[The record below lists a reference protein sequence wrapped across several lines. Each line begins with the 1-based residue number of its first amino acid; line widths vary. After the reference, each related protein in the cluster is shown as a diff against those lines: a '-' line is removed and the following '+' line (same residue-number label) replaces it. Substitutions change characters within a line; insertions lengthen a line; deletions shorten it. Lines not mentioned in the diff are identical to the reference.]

1 MTCTLRHRASLS
13 ALALAAVLGGCSG
26 GGADR
31 GHDAVSPAGPG
42 FVRLL
47 ADADKDMAKGALV
60 DAGRKLDEARSL
72 APDSPDLWLAIARL
86 RLRGGEHLTALEA
99 ADRALALGPDHAP
112 VLLLRALMV
121 RDARGG
127 AEAIRWFEA
136 ALEADADNP
145 DILAEYAAT
154 LGDSGQAGAMLKAVR
169 RLEEAAPKDPRVPY
183 LQAVL
188 AARGGRYAIARRLLV
203 RSGMAARGAPAA
215 LLLDAVIS
223 LEEGDAAT
231 AAATLEPLVARQ
243 PANAR
248 LRELLARA
256 MLAGGRDGEL
266 VARFGAE
273 AMLPEASP
281 YLMMVVARAYERMGD
296 RGRAAPLLARAYGG
310 KSGGPVLLA
319 VRDGLPAPT
328 AEARGAL
335 LAGRSDDARDQ
346 AAKLRAKLPASADVA
361 SLAGDTL
368 LGAGDPRG
376 AMGAYIRA
384 AEARRTWLLMRKA
397 VWAEV
402 RLGNSQAAEALLMRH
417 VAGDTETASA
427 VTALADCKVRRN
439 DWTGA
444 ALLLDHA
451 LILGAGH
458 DPALLGQRLRAA
470 QALDNQQDVLRFAE
484 LLAEV
489 RPRSLATR

>member
-1 MTCTLRHRASLS
+1 MTCRPRHRAALT
-13 ALALAAVLGGCSG
+13 ALALVAVLGGCSDSG
-26 GGADR
+26 VDR
-31 GHDAVSPAGPG
+31 GANAVSPVNPG

-47 ADADKDMAKGALV
+47 AQADKAMANGALA
-60 DAGRKLDEARSL
+60 DAGQKLDEARSL

-121 RDARGG
+121 RDAQGG
-127 AEAIRWFEA
+127 TEALTWFEA
-136 ALEADADNP
+136 ALEADPDNP

-154 LGDSGQAGAMLKAVR
+154 LGDSGHAGAMLAAVR
-169 RLEEAAPKDPRVPY
+169 RLAEVAPKDPRVPY

-188 AARGGRYAIARRLLV
+188 AARGGRYAIARSLLA
-203 RSGMAARGAPAA
+203 RSGMAARGVPAA

-223 LEEGDAAT
+223 LEEGNADT

-243 PANAR
+243 PANTR

-256 MLAGGRDGEL
+256 MLAEGRDGEL

-281 YLMMVVARAYERMGD
+281 YLMMVVARAYERGGD
-296 RGRAAPLLARAYGG
+296 RTQAARLLDRAYAG

-319 VRDGLPAPT
+319 LRDGLPSPT

-335 LAGRSDDARDQ
+335 LAGRSDDARDR
-346 AAKLRAKLPASADVA
+346 AARLHAKLPASADVA
-361 SLAGDTL
+361 NLVGDTM

-376 AMGAYIRA
+376 AMVAYARA
-384 AEARRTWLLMRKA
+384 AEARRTWLLTRKA
-397 VWAEV
+397 VWAQA
-402 RLGNSQAAEALLMRH
+402 RLGNSQAAEAHLMRH
-417 VAGDTETASA
+417 VAGETETASA
-427 VTALADCKVRRN
+427 VAALANHKAMRN

-451 LILGAGH
+451 VRLGAGH

-470 QALDNQQDVLRFAE
+470 QALGQHHDMRRFAG
-484 LLAEV
+484 LLADV
-489 RPRSLATR
+489 RPRSLAAR